1 MIKLFEAFAGVGS
14 QAMALRNLGLPFES
28 IGIAEI
34 DKYAIQS
41 YNAIH
46 GETKNYGDI
55 SKVDWNDVPDFDL
68 FTYSFPCQDLSM
80 AGKRKGLSRDSG
92 TRSSLLW
99 ECERTIKE
107 KKPTYLLLENVKGL
121 ITEEMKPYFFEWLG
135 ILRNYG
141 YMNYYA
147 VLNAKNYGTPQNRE
161 RVFVVSIRNDVNEN
175 REVEEY
181 GLFDRLT
188 YKFPIGFDNGIRLK
202 DVLEDKVD
210 EKYYLSDTRVKY
222 LERQGNDSF
231 EDTEFSKTILACY
244 YKTEKNSQY
253 LKIDEIKYKKGG
265 VCGCDMKPKFE
276 QEQRIWSENGIQNN
290 EYLKTA
296 IKTNGNY
303 RIRKLTPKECWRLM
317 AFADDDFNKIDDIIS
332 NTQKY
337 RQAGNSICVNVLEF
351 IFYEL
356 FKNDYEI
363 KRNPYDYYNGV
374 KND

>member
-121 ITEEMKPYFFEWLG
+121 ITEEMKPEITGQLCG
-135 ILRNYG
+135 SDP
-141 YMNYYA
+141 
-147 VLNAKNYGTPQNRE
+147 T
-161 RVFVVSIRNDVNEN
+161 ND
-175 REVEEY
+175 
-181 GLFDRLT
+181 
-188 YKFPIGFDNGIRLK
+188 P
-202 DVLEDKVD
+202 
-210 EKYYLSDTRVKY
+210 
-222 LERQGNDSF
+222 
-231 EDTEFSKTILACY
+231 
-244 YKTEKNSQY
+244 
-253 LKIDEIKYKKGG
+253 
-265 VCGCDMKPKFE
+265 
-276 QEQRIWSENGIQNN
+276 
-290 EYLKTA
+290 
-296 IKTNGNY
+296 
-303 RIRKLTPKECWRLM
+303 
-317 AFADDDFNKIDDIIS
+317 
-332 NTQKY
+332 
-337 RQAGNSICVNVLEF
+337 
-351 IFYEL
+351 
-356 FKNDYEI
+356 
-363 KRNPYDYYNGV
+363 
-374 KND
+374 